1 MSAHISYG
9 KKQIPVYRTY
19 ARPMTGLQPMPES
32 QFMGRDNTLF
42 AAEIDVEVF
51 GDNFM
56 PAYTQ
61 GDNSNVV
68 ATDTMKNFV
77 LKKALEYDGSTLEGF
92 LDFLG
97 RQFLE
102 TYPHMQ
108 LLRLTGREYPFLAA
122 RVPNADGQRFDNS
135 NVLFSHSR
143 SDYALAVL
151 DIGRD
156 GNDTRVTA
164 HQCGR
169 AGLQLVKVT
178 GSAFAQFPR
187 DEYTTLPERVDR

>member
-56 PAYTQ
+56 PAYSE

-68 ATDTMKNFV
+68 PTDTMKNFV
-77 LKKALEYDGSTLEGF
+77 LTQALEYQGATLEGF

-97 RQFLE
+97 RRFLD
-102 TYPHMQ
+102 TYPQMQ
-108 LLRLTGREYPFLAA
+108 HLRLTSREQPFDS
-122 RVPNADGQRFDNS
+122 VS
-135 NVLFSHSR
+135 
-143 SDYALAVL
+143 
-151 DIGRD
+151 
-156 GNDTRVTA
+156 
-164 HQCGR
+164 
-169 AGLQLVKVT
+169 
-178 GSAFAQFPR
+178 
-187 DEYTTLPERVDR
+187 